1 MNWRKVWIIFRK
13 EFLDIIRDRRTL
25 ISMVLLPI
33 AIIPLLMLG
42 VGSMMSSQI
51 EKLEKRNS
59 PVILLNSRWAPELL
73 EVLQDTPGLQIIHSI
88 QDTSTAFAMLQDR
101 TVMAVIRVPDG
112 FEGRLTAERELADS
126 LQVRIEYDMSNQ
138 ESQMALSKVKDAL
151 NAYRQQVVQ
160 RQLTRMNLSPYLI
173 EPFSIQT
180 ENRASEAQMT
190 GAALGM
196 FLPYL
201 VIILAMT
208 GCTYPAIDLT
218 AGEKERGTMETLLV
232 SPASRLDLVLGKFL
246 TTMLAGFITAVLTI
260 FSMTITLVSGA
271 SMFSDEMQGAGFSL
285 SLNPIAFLMVFL
297 LFVPLVAL
305 FASLLIAIAINARSY
320 KEAQSYVYPLL
331 ILVIVPALTSMMPGV
346 EAQTR
351 MALIP
356 VVNVSLIL
364 RDTLMGIYN
373 PALIALTFLTSIAYA
388 GIGIFISFRVFQKE
402 TVLLRT

>member
-1 MNWRKVWIIFRK
+1 MNLRKVWIIFRK

-33 AIIPLLMLG
+33 AVIPLLMLG
-42 VGSMMSSQI
+42 VSGMMSSQI

-73 EVLQDTPGLQIIHSI
+73 EVLQDTPGLQVVHSI
-88 QDTSTAFAMLQDR
+88 QDTGTAVAMLEDR
-101 TVMAVIRVPDG
+101 TVLAVIRVPEG
-112 FEGRLTAERELADS
+112 FENCFTAGRDWTDS
-126 LQVRIEYDMSNQ
+126 LMVRIEYDKSNQ
-138 ESQMALSKVKDAL
+138 ESQMAMEKVKDAL
-151 NAYRQQVVQ
+151 NSYRRRIVQ
-160 RQLTRMNLSPYLI
+160 RQLDLMNLSPHLM

-180 ENRASEAQMT
+180 VNRASEAQMT
-190 GAALGM
+190 GAVLGM

-232 SPASRLDLVLGKFL
+232 CPASRMDLVLGKFL

-260 FSMTITLVSGA
+260 LSMTITLISGS
-271 SMFSDEMQGAGFSL
+271 SMFSNEMGGAGLSL
-285 SLNPIAFLMVFL
+285 SLDPVALLLVFL
-297 LFVPLVAL
+297 LFIPLVAL

-331 ILVIVPALTSMMPGV
+331 ILVIIPAITSMMPGV
-346 EAQTR
+346 ETQTR

-364 RDTLMGIYN
+364 RDALMGIYN
-373 PALIALTFLTSIAYA
+373 PTLIALTFITSIAYA
-388 GIGIFISFRVFQKE
+388 GIGIFITFRVFQKE
-402 TVLLRT
+402 TVLLRI

>member
-1 MNWRKVWIIFRK
+1 MNLRKVWIIFRK

-33 AIIPLLMLG
+33 AVIPMLMLG
-42 VGSMMSSQI
+42 VGGLMSSQI

-73 EVLQDTPGLQIIHSI
+73 DFLQDTPGLQVIHSI
-88 QDTSTAFAMLQDR
+88 QDSSTAVAMLHDR

-112 FEGRLTAERELADS
+112 FEDRLTAQRDAADS
-126 LQVRIEYDMSNQ
+126 LQVRIEYDQSNQ
-138 ESQMALSKVKDAL
+138 ESQTAMVKVKDAL
-151 NAYRQQVVQ
+151 NTYRRQIVQ
-160 RQLTRMNLSPYLI
+160 RQLARMNLSPSLM

-232 SPASRLDLVLGKFL
+232 SPASRLELVLGKFL
-246 TTMLAGFITAVLTI
+246 TTMLAGFITATLTLL
-260 FSMTITLVSGA
+260 SMTMTLISGA
-271 SMFSDEMQGAGFSL
+271 SMFSDEMGGAGLSL
-285 SLNPIAFLMVFL
+285 SLDPVALLMVFF
-297 LFVPLVAL
+297 LFIPLVAL

-331 ILVIVPALTSMMPGV
+331 ILIIIPAITSMMPGM
-346 EAQTR
+346 ETQAR

-356 VVNVSLIL
+356 VVNISLIL

-373 PALIALTFLTSIAYA
+373 PALIALTFLTSAAYA
-388 GIGIFISFRVFQKE
+388 GIGIFIAFRVFQKE